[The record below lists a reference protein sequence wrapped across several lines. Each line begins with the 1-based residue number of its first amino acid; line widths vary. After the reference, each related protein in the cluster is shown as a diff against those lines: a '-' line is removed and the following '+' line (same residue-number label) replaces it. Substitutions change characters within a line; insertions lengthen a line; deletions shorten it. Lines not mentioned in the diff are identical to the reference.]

1 MKERYVAYPAILDDT
16 ENEKEK
22 EFYTVTFPDVPG
34 AISEG
39 RGEARAIVNGPTALG
54 LVLFDEKDLPKA
66 TWLEDIQKENLKNK
80 VVLIAAD
87 LKEAAKKATPVLVKK
102 NTTIPVDLAR
112 KAEEKGINFSKTLV
126 EALQVNYSSFVLFGL
141 SCFYVKKIAQP

>member
-1 MKERYVAYPAILDDT
+1 MERERYVAYPAVLDDT
-16 ENEKEK
+16 ENEKGL
-22 EFYTVTFPDVPG
+22 YTVTFPDVPG

-39 RGEARAIVNGPTALG
+39 KGEAQAIVNGSIALG

-66 TWLEDIQKENLKNK
+66 TCLEDVQKENPKNK
-80 VVLIAAD
+80 VVLVAAD

-102 NTTIPVDLAR
+102 NTTIPADLAR

-126 EALQVNYSSFVLFGL
+126 EALQSKL
-141 SCFYVKKIAQP
+141 

>member
-16 ENEKEK
+16 ENEK

-39 RGEARAIVNGPTALG
+39 RGEAQAIVNRPTTLG

-66 TWLEDIQKENLKNK
+66 TCLEDIQKENPKNK

-87 LKEAAKKATPVLVKK
+87 LKKRQRRL
-102 NTTIPVDLAR
+102 R
-112 KAEEKGINFSKTLV
+112 RFW
-126 EALQVNYSSFVLFGL
+126 
-141 SCFYVKKIAQP
+141 